1 MIKVQVKGLDKATRK
16 IFEGIED
23 LVARVSTDMLS
34 ESKRITPERSGR
46 AKRSW
51 RRERR
56 GKYNVNVTNPVPYA
70 ERLDAGYSKQA
81 PGGITRPASRKIAGK
96 YK

>member
-1 MIKVQVKGLDKATRK
+1 MISVRVKGTDKATKK
-16 IFEGIED
+16 IFKQIDD
-23 LVARVSTDMLS
+23 LVARVSTDTFD
-34 ESKRITPERSGR
+34 EARRITPVRSGR

-51 RRERR
+51 KKQRKGRY
-56 GKYNVNVTNPVPYA
+56 GFSVMNKVPYA

-81 PGGITRPASRKIAGK
+81 PRGITRPASKAVARK